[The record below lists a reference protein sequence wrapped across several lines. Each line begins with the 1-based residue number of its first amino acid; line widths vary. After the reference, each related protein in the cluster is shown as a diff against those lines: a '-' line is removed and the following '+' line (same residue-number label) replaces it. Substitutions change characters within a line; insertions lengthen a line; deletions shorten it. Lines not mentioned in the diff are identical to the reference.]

1 MAPITPL
8 LTPTYL
14 GERPLPHRLA
24 MAPLT
29 RNRAEPDGVPSAMM
43 AEYYTQRASAG
54 LIIAEA
60 TTPNAT
66 GQTYPNIPGIHTRP
80 QIEGWRRVT
89 DAVRAAG
96 GTMFLQLQHG
106 GRVGH
111 PDTSGYVPVAPS
123 SIPLP
128 EPVHTPTGRQP
139 SVTPRELTK
148 DGIRETVADFVR
160 AARNAMAAGFS
171 GVEVHSANG
180 HLLHQFLA
188 ANTNT
193 RTDDYGGPAA
203 NRVRFTVEVTRA
215 VAEAIG
221 PENVGLRISP
231 GNTVNGI
238 AETDTDT
245 LYPILAET
253 LSGDGLAYLHLTTM
267 NHDHPLLPRL
277 RALWPGTLIGNPA
290 LGATVPAD
298 GGQRAAEQL
307 LAAGA
312 DLVALGRAFLANP
325 DLVARIRRGAPLNEV
340 RDALMM
346 YTGGETGYLDYP
358 ALDRPAP
365 DQASDDRY
373 AAVRSGS

>member
-1 MAPITPL
+1 MTPTSPL
-8 LTPTYL
+8 LTPSHL
-14 GERPLPHRLA
+14 GKLALPHRLA

-29 RNRAEPDGVPSAMM
+29 RNRAEPDGTPSAMM
-43 AEYYTQRASAG
+43 AEYYAQRASAG

-66 GQTYPNIPGIHTRP
+66 GQTYPNIPGIHTRR
-80 QIEGWRRVT
+80 QIEGWRKVT
-89 DAVRAAG
+89 DAVRAKG
-96 GTMFLQLQHG
+96 GHMVLQLQHG

-111 PDTSGYVPVAPS
+111 PDTSGHVPVAPS
-123 SIPLP
+123 PIPLP
-128 EPVHTPTGRQP
+128 ETVHTPTGRQP
-139 SVTPRELTK
+139 SVVPRELTT
-148 DGIRETVADFVR
+148 DGIRATVADFAQ
-160 AARNAMAAGFS
+160 AARNAREAGFS

-188 ANTNT
+188 ATTNH
-193 RTDDYGGPAA
+193 RTDAYGGPVAH
-203 NRVRFTVEVTRA
+203 RIRFTVEVTRA

-221 PENVGLRISP
+221 AERVGLRISP

-238 AETDTDT
+238 EEDDTDA
-245 LYPILAET
+245 LYPALVET
-253 LSGDGLAYLHLTTM
+253 LAADGLGYLNLTTM

-290 LGATVPAD
+290 LGTALPAD
-298 GGQRAAEQL
+298 GGQEAAEQL

-325 DLVARIRRGAPLNEV
+325 DLVDRIRRGAPLNEV

-346 YTGGETGYLDYP
+346 YTGGERGYLDYP
-358 ALDRPAP
+358 TLDLTG
-365 DQASDDRY
+365 DQVSDARY

>member
-1 MAPITPL
+1 MTPTSPL
-8 LTPTYL
+8 LTPSHL
-14 GERPLPHRLA
+14 GKLPLPHRLV

-29 RNRAEPDGVPSAMM
+29 RNRAEPDGTPSAMM
-43 AEYYTQRASAG
+43 ATYYAQRASAG

-66 GQTYPNIPGIHTRP
+66 GQTYPNIPGIHTRR

-96 GTMFLQLQHG
+96 GRMILQLQHG

-111 PDTSGYVPVAPS
+111 PDTSGHVPVAPS
-123 SIPLP
+123 PIPLP
-128 EPVHTPTGRQP
+128 DTVHTPTGRQP
-139 SVTPRELTK
+139 SLTPRELTA
-148 DGIRETVADFVR
+148 DGIRSTVADFAR
-160 AARNAMAAGFS
+160 AARNAREAGFS

-188 ANTNT
+188 ANTNH
-193 RTDDYGGPAA
+193 RTDSYGGPVAG
-203 NRVRFTVEVTRA
+203 RIRFTVEVTRA

-221 PENVGLRISP
+221 PERVGLRISP

-238 AETDTDT
+238 EEHDTDA
-245 LYPILAET
+245 LYPALIEALA
-253 LSGDGLAYLHLTTM
+253 GDGLGYLHLTMM
-267 NHDHPLLPRL
+267 NHDHPFLPRL

-290 LGATVPAD
+290 LGTPLPAD
-298 GGQRAAEQL
+298 GGRAAAEQL

-325 DLVARIRRGAPLNEV
+325 DLVARIREGAPLNEV

-346 YTGGETGYLDYP
+346 YTGGEKGYLDYP
-358 ALDRPAP
+358 TMDLTDT
-365 DQASDDRY
+365 QASDARY

>member
-1 MAPITPL
+1 MAPTPPL
-8 LTPTYL
+8 LTPTHL
-14 GERPLPHRLA
+14 GKRPLPHRLA

-66 GQTYPNIPGIHTRP
+66 GQTYPNIPGIHTDQ

-111 PDTSGYVPVAPS
+111 PDTSGHVPVAPS
-123 SIPLP
+123 PIPLP
-128 EPVHTPTGRQP
+128 ETVHTPTGRQP
-139 SVTPRELTK
+139 SLIPRELTK
-148 DGIRETVADFVR
+148 DGIRETVADFAR
-160 AARNAMAAGFS
+160 AARNALAAGFS

-193 RTDDYGGPAA
+193 RTDEYGGPAA

-245 LYPILAET
+245 LYPALVET

-325 DLVARIRRGAPLNEV
+325 DLVDRIRQGAPLNEV

-358 ALDRPAP
+358 TLV
-365 DQASDDRY
+365 QASDDRY

>member
-1 MAPITPL
+1 MAPTTPL
-8 LTPTYL
+8 LTPSHL
-14 GERPLPHRLA
+14 GELPLPHRLV

-66 GQTYPNIPGIHTRP
+66 GRTYPNIPGIHTRP

-111 PDTSGYVPVAPS
+111 PDTSGHVPVAPS
-123 SIPLP
+123 PVPLP
-128 EPVHTPTGRQP
+128 EPIHTPTGRQP
-139 SVTPRELTK
+139 SIVPRELTK
-148 DGIRETVADFVR
+148 DGIRRTIADFAR

-188 ANTNT
+188 TNTNL
-193 RTDDYGGPAA
+193 RTDEYGGPAA
-203 NRVRFTVEVTRA
+203 NRIRFTVEVTRA

-221 PENVGLRISP
+221 PRNVGLRISP
-231 GNTVNGI
+231 GNTVNGVE
-238 AETDTDT
+238 ETDTDT
-245 LYPILAET
+245 LYPALAET
-253 LSGDGLAYLHLTTM
+253 LAGDGLAYLHLTTL

-290 LGATVPAD
+290 LGATLPTD

-307 LAAGA
+307 LGAGA

-325 DLVARIRRGAPLNEV
+325 DLVTRIRQGAPLNEV
-340 RDALMM
+340 RDTLMM
-346 YTGGETGYLDYP
+346 YTGGERGYLDYP
-358 ALDRPAP
+358 TL

-373 AAVRSGS
+373 AAVFCGS